1 LPRFP
6 AVERDFSL
14 VFKDSG
20 VTFRQ
25 IAGRIYDLN
34 IPEIESVRAL
44 DLYRGKN
51 LPPGTFSL
59 MIRVTLQSHE
69 GTLTESRI
77 AEISAKLLEPLKH
90 TWGAELRA
98 S

>member
-1 LPRFP
+1 
-6 AVERDFSL
+6 VERDFSL
-14 VFKDSG
+14 LFKDQG
-20 VTFRQ
+20 VTFRHV
-25 IAGRIYDLN
+25 AGAIHHLHF
-34 IPEIESVRAL
+34 PEVASVQAL

-77 AEISAKLLEPLKH
+77 SEISEKIIHVLQH
-90 TWGAELRA
+90 TFGAQLRA